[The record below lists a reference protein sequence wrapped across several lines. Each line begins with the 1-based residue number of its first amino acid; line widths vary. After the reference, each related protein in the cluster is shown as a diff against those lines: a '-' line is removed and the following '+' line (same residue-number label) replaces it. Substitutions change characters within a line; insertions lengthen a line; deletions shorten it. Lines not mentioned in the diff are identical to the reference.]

1 MTPQEPSRRSSRT
14 TPRAGPRSIAARTQR
29 PDQAVRDLG
38 LAHLHPPFATPEE
51 SCTVTVLDD
60 ILDGVRQDLAE
71 REAATPLDVVKERAG
86 RALPALDVL
95 ARLRQPGVSVIAEV
109 KRSSPSAGALANI
122 DDPSQLARDYE
133 AGGAAVISVLTEQRR
148 FNGSL
153 DDLRV
158 VRASVDVPVLRKDFV
173 VSPYQIWEAR
183 AAGADMVLLIVAA
196 LEQNALIALLERT
209 ESLGMAGLLGG
220 DDGGE
225 GGPAPGAGARV
236 IGGNARNL
244 KNPPG

>member
-1 MTPQEPSRRSSRT
+1 MTPRAARCRSSRT
-14 TPRAGPRSIAARTQR
+14 TRRAGPRSIAARTQR
-29 PDQAVRDLG
+29 PDQPVRDLG
-38 LAHLHPPFATPEE
+38 LPHLHHPFATHEE

-109 KRSSPSAGALANI
+109 KRSSPSAGDLASI

-133 AGGAAVISVLTEQRR
+133 AGGAAVISMLTEQRR

-183 AAGADMVLLIVAA
+183 AAGADMVLLIAAA

-209 ESLGMAGLLGG
+209 ESLGMGALVEVHGA
-220 DDGGE
+220 DE
-225 GGPAPGAGARV
+225 AAPPPPPGARRRR
-236 IGGNARNL
+236 GNEQGRQRH
-244 KNPPG
+244 